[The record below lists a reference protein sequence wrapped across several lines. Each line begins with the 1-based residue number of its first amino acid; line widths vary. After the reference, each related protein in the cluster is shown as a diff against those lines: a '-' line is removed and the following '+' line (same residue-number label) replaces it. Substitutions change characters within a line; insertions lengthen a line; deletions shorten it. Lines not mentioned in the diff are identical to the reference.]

1 MLAPPSSVDL
11 VVRRDLVDNL
21 LEIDLQAKS
30 ASELQVFHPRLPI
43 IIMMM
48 TTNLLDKDLVDDDNH
63 NGDDTNLLDKAPGD
77 LSPAEVSCSARE
89 NFPPMALLA
98 F

>member
-1 MLAPPSSVDL
+1 MLLIKVM
-11 VVRRDLVDNL
+11 VTTNL
-21 LEIDLQAKS
+21 LDKDLDDDDNHNDDNYS
-30 ASELQVFHPRLPI
+30 
-43 IIMMM
+43 
-48 TTNLLDKDLVDDDNH
+48 NLLDKDLVDDDYDDNH
-63 NGDDTNLLDKAPGD
+63 NGEDTNLLDKVPGD

>member
-1 MLAPPSSVDL
+1 
-11 VVRRDLVDNL
+11 
-21 LEIDLQAKS
+21 
-30 ASELQVFHPRLPI
+30 
-43 IIMMM
+43 MMM

-89 NFPPMALLA
+89 NFPPMALSSFLS
-98 F
+98 FPGRFFDDMFLFCCFLVRVFLGS

>member
-1 MLAPPSSVDL
+1 M
-11 VVRRDLVDNL
+11 
-21 LEIDLQAKS
+21 I
-30 ASELQVFHPRLPI
+30 
-43 IIMMM
+43 M

>member
-1 MLAPPSSVDL
+1 
-11 VVRRDLVDNL
+11 
-21 LEIDLQAKS
+21 
-30 ASELQVFHPRLPI
+30 
-43 IIMMM
+43 M

-89 NFPPMALLA
+89 NFPPMALSSFLSFPGTFSYA
-98 F
+98 RFLFCYFFVLVFLGS

>member
-1 MLAPPSSVDL
+1 
-11 VVRRDLVDNL
+11 
-21 LEIDLQAKS
+21 
-30 ASELQVFHPRLPI
+30 
-43 IIMMM
+43 MMT
-48 TTNLLDKDLVDDDNH
+48 TTNLLDKDLVRFHDDNH
-63 NGDDTNLLDKAPGD
+63 NGDDTNLLDKVPGD

>member
-1 MLAPPSSVDL
+1 M
-11 VVRRDLVDNL
+11 
-21 LEIDLQAKS
+21 I
-30 ASELQVFHPRLPI
+30 
-43 IIMMM
+43 M

-89 NFPPMALLA
+89 NFPPMALSSFLSSPGT
-98 F
+98 FLDEMYLFCFFFVLVFLGS